1 VPPRIVLQ
9 VESCLWLAF
18 NVCGDRLSGRL
29 GVVSNLS
36 KTSKDATKIQRQYY
50 TETAARYDSM
60 HANEGGGDT
69 ALNEFILAMLRM
81 EGVRSLL
88 DVGSATGRGLT
99 DFAKGLPG
107 ALVCGVE
114 PVAAL
119 LTKAV
124 EAGVLK
130 SVTLVRGNGESLPF
144 PDASFDAVCEFSI
157 LHHVPDPSQVV
168 SEMLRVARKMVV
180 ITDSNRFGQGSLAA
194 RWFKLFLYKAGL
206 WGAFN
211 YIRTKGKYYQISE
224 GDGLFYSYSV
234 YDSYELIDEWA
245 ERVVLV
251 PTGPAKSKSWLHP
264 LLTSEALILIGFRKG
279 ESEQPLAKDSS

>member
-1 VPPRIVLQ
+1 LDAELVFNRSIVHSCRSEGVGTLPKNLQ
-9 VESCLWLAF
+9 
-18 NVCGDRLSGRL
+18 N
-29 GVVSNLS
+29 
-36 KTSKDATKIQRQYY
+36 ATTIQREYY

-69 ALNEFILAMLRM
+69 AQNHLILAMLRLA
-81 EGVRSLL
+81 GVKSLL

-99 DFAKGLPG
+99 DFASGLPG

-119 LTKAV
+119 LKQAV
-124 EAGVLK
+124 ESGVLQI
-130 SVTLVRGNGESLPF
+130 VPLVRGTGELLPF
-144 PDASFDAVCEFSI
+144 ADESFDAVCEFSI
-157 LHHVPDPSQVV
+157 LHHVPNPSRVV
-168 SEMLRVARKMVV
+168 GEMLRVARKMIV
-180 ITDSNRFGQGSLAA
+180 ITDSNRFGQGSLPA

-211 YIRTKGKYYQISE
+211 YLRTKGKHYQISE

-234 YDSYELIDEWA
+234 YDSYELVAEWA

-251 PTGPAKSKSWLHP
+251 PIGPTKSRSWLHP
-264 LLTSEALILIGFRKG
+264 LLTTEALILIGFRKREPEPG
-279 ESEQPLAKDSS
+279 NG